1 MEISINTHEEIT
13 GNDGLN
19 IEEREVELNLSEM
32 SEETEHAHNLR
43 TEISVEE
50 VSYEEGATELFRAI
64 ENCDWDTAIEL
75 CRDEVNDV
83 RIWVTNSGDKN
94 STLFNWNVWRR
105 LPIHEVSETMT
116 YIFSI

>member
-1 MEISINTHEEIT
+1 MEISINTHDEIT
-13 GNDGLN
+13 GNDDLKV
-19 IEEREVELNLSEM
+19 EEREVEANLSEI
-32 SEETEHAHNLR
+32 SEATEQAHNLR

-83 RIWVTNSGDKN
+83 KIWVTNSGDKN

-105 LPIHEVSETMT
+105 LPIHEVSEIMMR
-116 YIFSI
+116 ILQL